1 MHILIIL
8 ILMISRLMKPSYLRV
23 RSVCVSDHLS
33 PTRARTLR
41 IGQLM
46 NNASLMSFWFCSFF
60 SFIICLMG

>member
-8 ILMISRLMKPSYLRV
+8 ILMISRLMKLFSLRV

-41 IGQLM
+41 IGQSM
-46 NNASLMSFWFCSFF
+46 NNASLMSLS
-60 SFIICLMG
+60 LLL

>member
-8 ILMISRLMKPSYLRV
+8 ILMISRLMKPSFLRV

-41 IGQLM
+41 IWQSM
-46 NNASLMSFWFCSFF
+46 NNASLMSLS
-60 SFIICLMG
+60 LLL

>member
-41 IGQLM
+41 IGQSM
-46 NNASLMSFWFCSFF
+46 NNASLMSLS
-60 SFIICLMG
+60 LLL